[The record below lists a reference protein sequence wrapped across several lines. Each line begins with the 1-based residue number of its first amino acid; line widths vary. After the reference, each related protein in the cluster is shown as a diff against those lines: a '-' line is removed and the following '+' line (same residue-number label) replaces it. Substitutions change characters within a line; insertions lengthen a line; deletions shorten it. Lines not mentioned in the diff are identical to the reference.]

1 MYRNLYVIMNILHFN
16 NCVGCMKTIGYL
28 LILFQMLGLMSCK
41 SSFFTKNDSVQN
53 VSGINY
59 IPINP
64 VLCKF
69 SQKGDTKPNCQLLAA
84 LPSET
89 VFLSILDITASGNIA
104 VAPVVTS
111 KAGSRTYE
119 VILDYIKYGS
129 RLVDISRNFTNI
141 STEQNSVKNWSSLDK
156 SLQSLASTVQPKP
169 VEIKQDSVNN
179 IIYYAKYIPVYYGV
193 GVRLRARVTT
203 KSADVNITSLSGI
216 QAGVEA
222 KKLTGTLT
230 VQTLGLSGRTIS
242 SAIPLPSEINQTTI
256 QNALMA
262 MATIKGLMYDK
273 DVVISPSAVGY
284 LRPNIINN
292 NVNSD
297 YYTYINIILLQ
308 HLIDV
313 PINIVNDVENAPD
326 CSK

>member
-1 MYRNLYVIMNILHFN
+1 MYRNLYVIMNVIHFN

-41 SSFFTKNDSVQN
+41 SSLFTRNDSAQN
-53 VSGINY
+53 LSGINY

-64 VLCKF
+64 VPCISSVKTD
-69 SQKGDTKPNCQLLAA
+69 SKPNCQLLAA

-129 RLVDISRNFTNI
+129 RLVDISKKLDDTSKILNSREVSVLPGETVQ
-141 STEQNSVKNWSSLDK
+141 STSVK
-156 SLQSLASTVQPKP
+156 
-169 VEIKQDSVNN
+169 
-179 IIYYAKYIPVYYGV
+179 IIIDTTSIVYYAKYIPVYYGV

-230 VQTLGLSGRTIS
+230 VQTLGLSGRAIS
-242 SAIPLPSEINQTTI
+242 SVIPLPSELNQTTI

-273 DVVISPSAVGY
+273 EVVITPSALGY
-284 LRPNIINN
+284 LRPNIIDK

-308 HLIDV
+308 HLIDD
-313 PINIVNDVENAPD
+313 PINIVNDVNNAPD